1 MKKIFILAFAT
12 VLAVG
17 VSAQELANFSRNA
30 QQIVSPEVKGDSVTF
45 RLSANY
51 ATVVNLWLITPM

>member
-1 MKKIFILAFAT
+1 MKKIFLLAFAT

-30 QQIVSPEVKGDSVTF
+30 QQIVSPCHS
-45 RLSANY
+45 
-51 ATVVNLWLITPM
+51 